1 MGVDSL
7 NGKQDA
13 PPQRPPALLQ
23 STGINWSWGVWVVV
37 TWVFCFSFFL
47 SFLLKG
53 LRQAD
58 METASHLHRAWQARV
73 SWGHTELPPW
83 QKQEVNCKKLPLFN
97 PGWLFFFFF
106 SLSVI
111 HFGRKPKFNFKQS
124 TKTWKWGTKIRQ
136 PNAPGWPHN
145 SCPSFFLIKDVTL
158 TGWLSWLENC
168 LLHQKSRVRFRVK
181 VHT

>member
-37 TWVFCFSFFL
+37 TWVFAFPSFFLFYWRASDGQTWKQLLICIERGRQGWAEDTLNCLLGKSRKSTVRSYHFSTLGGFSFF
-47 SFLLKG
+47 FL
-53 LRQAD
+53 
-58 METASHLHRAWQARV
+58 
-73 SWGHTELPPW
+73 
-83 QKQEVNCKKLPLFN
+83 
-97 PGWLFFFFF
+97 
-106 SLSVI
+106 LSVI

-158 TGWLSWLENC
+158 TGWLSWLVNC
-168 LLHQKSRVRFRVK
+168 PLHQKLRVRFRVK